1 MYIVWSTC
9 LLQPKGNWEH
19 AWLHRRS
26 DKPAIYVMFTPEEG
40 TKQPPLR
47 EVANRKYNI
56 NRNAETTLAIAK
68 KLVFPFCLYE
78 VCRTG
83 KMQARTLLSQ
93 KKLHY
98 NALLQRE
105 MNWWAQK
112 YILKVKGQETNIN

>member
-1 MYIVWSTC
+1 MSCSYQKRVPNNHR
-9 LLQPKGNWEH
+9 LER
-19 AWLHRRS
+19 WLI
-26 DKPAIYVMFTPEEG
+26 K
-40 TKQPPLR
+40 
-47 EVANRKYNI
+47 NI

-112 YILKVKGQETNIN
+112 YILKVKGQETTSIN